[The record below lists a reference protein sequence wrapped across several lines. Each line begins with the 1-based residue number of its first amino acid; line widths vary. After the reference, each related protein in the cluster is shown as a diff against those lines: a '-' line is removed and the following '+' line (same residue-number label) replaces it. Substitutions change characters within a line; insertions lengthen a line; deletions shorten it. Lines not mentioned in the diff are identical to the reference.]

1 MKLKKNL
8 ITAAILI
15 SGLSSSLSAQNKIEE
30 ETTKINVTQAH
41 IMSIVN
47 NKVVV
52 YYRDSNCQRKC
63 KLDLKVFD
71 ADYELVYSEFNS
83 ISGGTRLIYDISK
96 FPEGKYTFK
105 LYDRRKEVCSKLISN
120 QTNTQSETDRTSL
133 ALNVD

>member
-1 MKLKKNL
+1 MKLKNNLLAAAFL
-8 ITAAILI
+8 IT
-15 SGLSSSLSAQNKIEE
+15 GLLSNAQSQNKKEKE
-30 ETTKINVTQAH
+30 KATINVTQAH
-41 IMSIVN
+41 IKSHGN

-52 YYRDSNCQRKC
+52 SYRDSNCQRKC